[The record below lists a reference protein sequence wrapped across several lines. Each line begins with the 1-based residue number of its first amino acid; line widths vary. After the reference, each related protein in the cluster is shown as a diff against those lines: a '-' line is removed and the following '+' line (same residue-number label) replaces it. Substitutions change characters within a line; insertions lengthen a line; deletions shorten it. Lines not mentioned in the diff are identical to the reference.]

1 MYIDF
6 YNFITFNNLIHK
18 QHVRY
23 ILKIIET
30 IWGQI
35 EIF

>member
-1 MYIDF
+1 MHELFFDMYIDF
-6 YNFITFNNLIHK
+6 YNYITFNNLILK

-30 IWGQI
+30 I
-35 EIF
+35 